1 MIALLIIQIAIFV
14 TYLCLKKKNIQ
25 TILWKWRTNKDKKC
39 NNNRWKRNFKINS
52 SRRKKNKTQDTKSID
67 YSSTSID
74 KSFIHKQFQDFLAK
88 GKPYYKKTIKYPN
101 LNKITIYHPPTIIPN
116 YDKLTFNE
124 AIKLD
129 KRGWFSMYFS
139 ILKLFHPIYSC
150 FVDKE
155 PEKIRLILIADFIF
169 GISTDIAFNAFFY
182 SDNYISNTYHSGYD
196 FLYEI
201 PQSIFSSLSASQ
213 IGRAS
218 CRERV

>member
-1 MIALLIIQIAIFV
+1 M
-14 TYLCLKKKNIQ
+14 
-25 TILWKWRTNKDKKC
+25 WKWRTNKDKKC

-52 SRRKKNKTQDTKSID
+52 SRRKNKTQDTKSID

-116 YDKLTFNE
+116 YDKL
-124 AIKLD
+124 
-129 KRGWFSMYFS
+129 
-139 ILKLFHPIYSC
+139 
-150 FVDKE
+150 
-155 PEKIRLILIADFIF
+155 RLILIADFIF

-201 PQSIFSSLSASQ
+201 PKSIFSSLSASLFFLGLLT
-213 IGRAS
+213 IDFPDEDDIKA
-218 CRERV
+218 EIEKTKT